1 MDELF
6 CWRCGASL
14 TELTLPLERRDE
26 CPACHAQVHVCKLC
40 EFYEPKV
47 AKQCREPIADEVKD
61 KDRANF
67 CGYFQPNPHAYQ
79 AVDQSGSTSARGDLD
94 ALFGGAEPSPAGSSD
109 ATDALDQLFGKKD

>member
-14 TELTLPLERRDE
+14 SELSLPLMRQDE

-67 CGYFQPNPHAYQ
+67 CGYFQPNPRAYQ
-79 AVDQSGSTSARGDLD
+79 AANQSGSMSARADLD
-94 ALFGGAEPSPAGSSD
+94 ALFGGTGSSPAGSSG
-109 ATDALDQLFGKKD
+109 ARDALDKLFGK